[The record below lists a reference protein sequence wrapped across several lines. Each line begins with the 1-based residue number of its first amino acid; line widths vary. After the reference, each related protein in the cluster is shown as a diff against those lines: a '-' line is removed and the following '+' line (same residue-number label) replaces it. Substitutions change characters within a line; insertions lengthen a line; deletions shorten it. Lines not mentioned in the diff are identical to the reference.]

1 MARAGG
7 ASVRGRAAGM
17 KRWLI
22 LLAAL
27 PLFAS
32 AAAERVISLG
42 GDVTEIVYALNAGQQ
57 LVAKD
62 STSTPAAAHKLPDVG
77 YLRQLNAEGS
87 SPYARSWC
95 WPARRRSRRWCCR
108 KCRTAR

>member
-1 MARAGG
+1 
-7 ASVRGRAAGM
+7 M

-62 STSTPAAAHKLPDVG
+62 STSTA
-77 YLRQLNAEGS
+77 
-87 SPYARSWC
+87 C
-95 WPARRRSRRWCCR
+95 RR
-108 KCRTAR
+108 A